1 MKAASWV
8 LVLVCAGIAAECAAP
23 RAQSPP
29 PGPKSGGGAPVNPNP
44 APPVQP
50 QPSAPPNPEPTV
62 RPTAV
67 PASAALTGVPVPAAA
82 VPEQPAGINP
92 AARPYAEILKL
103 KQSGASESQLL
114 ARVRADSVNYQL
126 TTAEIQELRDAG
138 VSQVVLEAMLRS
150 GSR

>member
-8 LVLVCAGIAAECAAP
+8 LVLVCAGVAADCTAP

-29 PGPKSGGGAPVNPNP
+29 PGPKSGGGVPVNPNP
-44 APPVQP
+44 ASPVQP
-50 QPSAPPNPEPTV
+50 QPSAPPMPEPTV

-67 PASAALTGVPVPAAA
+67 PASAASSEAPIPAAA
-82 VPEQPAGINP
+82 VPEQPAGIP
-92 AARPYAEILKL
+92 QAGRPYAEILKL

-114 ARVRADSVNYQL
+114 AQVRAGSVSYQL
-126 TTAEIQELRDAG
+126 TTEEIRELRDAG
-138 VSQVVLEAMLRS
+138 VSQEVLEAMLRS